1 MATVPDV
8 HRASSWVA
16 SFISAIQENIMIW
29 ESLSDF
35 KCNYN
40 KSLLSQSS
48 SVKKYVAKLERNN
61 INEVYFTV
69 DGNQYNIEIVFNDE
83 PDKIFQ
89 LPFLDKYNEQL
100 QVFHKKL
107 EEHLENR
114 LLIKLSVSNLF

>member
-1 MATVPDV
+1 MATVSDV